1 MWVFAG
7 GGLLSRCSHSLH
19 QNHCHIHSDCF
30 IDISVQL
37 GRSGAA
43 WFLTILAYA
52 LDGHGS
58 CPLRALLLP
67 LLGKSHSRQVYF
79 ADQEKF
85 DLADKFG
92 PI

>member
-1 MWVFAG
+1 
-7 GGLLSRCSHSLH
+7 
-19 QNHCHIHSDCF
+19 
-30 IDISVQL
+30 
-37 GRSGAA
+37 
-43 WFLTILAYA
+43 
-52 LDGHGS
+52 
-58 CPLRALLLP
+58 LLLP